1 MSRLSLKVSTTFL
14 ASAALLAVVLPSGA
28 AGAAP
33 TAAAPPARAGAL
45 PVKLSPTQQADLLAD
60 ATAVRAR
67 TAAALG
73 LGGKER
79 LEPRSV
85 LKDADGTVHIRYER
99 TYGGLPV
106 LGGDLVVHT
115 SATGAMKSVSKATT
129 ARIAVPSTTP
139 ARSAASAKA
148 FSLTRAKNHGATDT
162 SLARPP
168 RAVVWAASGRPV
180 LAWESV
186 VNGVQPGGAPS
197 ELHIVTDATT
207 GAELHRR
214 EAVVSGG
221 DSGPRRPTDATARAT
236 AGAQLP
242 RHEAPRRDS
251 GVGHSRHSGE
261 VNLGVYKFGS
271 NYNLT
276 DTARG
281 SHRTYDQRGSW
292 DNVAGSL
299 ISDTDN
305 VWGDGTSANR
315 QTDAVDAAYGAQV
328 TWDYFAD
335 EHNRYG
341 IRNDGDGGSSRVHYG
356 VNNRG
361 NAYWWD
367 SCFCVNYG
375 DGGPNPD
382 TGTEA
387 TAHELARGLNT
398 YTAKLSY
405 YGEAGQLSEAN
416 SDIFAAAVEFSAD
429 NAYDVGDYLIREK
442 TYTGREFDFTRP
454 MDRPSKT
461 GPHADYWHPR
471 LGSSGNGRYGAG
483 PADHWFYLAS
493 EGSGAKTINGVAYDS
508 RTHDGLPV
516 TRIGRNAAAKI
527 WYRALTVYMT
537 STTDYAGARA
547 ATLSAAADLYGATS
561 ATYRNVMHAWGA
573 VNVGTRPGGAPRP
586 IGPVFENNTSVP
598 IPDPLPDGSPG
609 PKVSSPITVT
619 GVPGNGPTIL
629 MIDFSILNDSAPLL
643 ELVAP
648 DGTVF
653 PLAKRSWSENGGY
666 TATLAVD
673 ASSQTANGTWNLRA
687 QNIDGWR
694 VNASIHSWKLSF

>member
-1 MSRLSLKVSTTFL
+1 MRRLSLKVSTAFL
-14 ASAALLAVVLPSGA
+14 ASAALFTVALPSPA

-33 TAAAPPARAGAL
+33 TATTPPAAPVRAGAL
-45 PVKLSPTQQADLLAD
+45 PAKLSPAQQAALLAD
-60 ATAVRAR
+60 ATVSRAR

-79 LEPRSV
+79 LVPRSV
-85 LKDADGTVHIRYER
+85 LTDADGTVHTRYER

-106 LGGDLVVHT
+106 LGGDLIVHT
-115 SATGAMKSVSKATT
+115 TATGAMKSVTRATT
-129 ARIAVPSTTP
+129 ARISVPSTTP

-148 FSLTRAKNHGATDT
+148 LSLTRAKEEGST
-162 SLARPP
+162 STKLARAP
-168 RAVVWAASGRPV
+168 RAVVWAVSGRPV

-186 VNGVQPGGAPS
+186 VNGIQPDGTPS

-214 EAVVSGG
+214 EAVQSSGTG
-221 DSGPRRPTDATARAT
+221 QSRPADAK

-242 RHEAPRRDS
+242 RHDALRRDS
-251 GVGHSRHSGE
+251 GIGHSRHSGE

-281 SHRTYDQRGSW
+281 SHRTYDLGNSYQEVIGKL
-292 DNVAGSL
+292 V
-299 ISDTDN
+299 SDTDN
-305 VWGDGTSANR
+305 IWGDGTSANR

-328 TWDYFAD
+328 TWDYFVD

-341 IRNDGDGGSSRVHYG
+341 IRNDGDGGSSRVHWS
-356 VNNRG
+356 VNDRFNSFWR
-361 NAYWWD
+361 D
-367 SCFCVNYG
+367 TCFCVTYG
-375 DGGPNPD
+375 DGGTNPD
-382 TGTEA
+382 TGVEA
-387 TAHELARGLNT
+387 TAHEMVRGLSAA
-398 YTAKLSY
+398 TAKFSY
-405 YGEAGQLSEAN
+405 YGEAGPLAEAN

-429 NAYDVGDYLIREK
+429 NAHDVGDYLIREK
-442 TYTGREFDFTRP
+442 TYTGRERDFTRP
-454 MDRPSKT
+454 MDQPSRT
-461 GPHADYWHPR
+461 GAYADYWHPR
-471 LGSSGNGRYGAG
+471 IASSGNKRYGAG
-483 PADHWFYLAS
+483 PANHWFYLAS
-493 EGSGAKTINGVAYDS
+493 EGSGTKTVNGVSYNS

-586 IGPVFENNTSVP
+586 SGPVFENTSSVP
-598 IPDPLPDGSPG
+598 IPGPLPDGSPG
-609 PKVSSPITVT
+609 AKVSSPITVT
-619 GVPGNGPTIL
+619 GVNGNAPTIL
-629 MIDFSILNDSAPLL
+629 LVDLSILNDTTPLL

-648 DGTVF
+648 DGTVY
-653 PLAKRSWSENGGY
+653 PLANGNWYEGGGY

-673 ASSQTANGTWNLRA
+673 ASAETANGTWNLRA
-687 QNIDGWR
+687 QSDDSWGLS
-694 VNASIHSWKLSF
+694 SIHSWKLSF